1 VLQLLSLKIEKFAE
15 FRRNKDKWISQ
26 QDHHIDQYKENMQFH
41 LSSFPILRSEA
52 REIKNAKPPHWQ
64 SRERIGQLRTGDR
77 EH

>member
-1 VLQLLSLKIEKFAE
+1 VLQLLSLKIEKFAK
-15 FRRNKDKWISQ
+15 FRCNKDERVRQ

-41 LSSFPILRSEA
+41 LSSFPILRIEA
-52 REIKNAKPPHWQ
+52 RENKNAKPPHWQ